1 MAARHDMTTHDSS
14 TRDIRLL
21 APIERL
27 VGALTDPARCERA
40 VVGVLVAYTL
50 CWTLYGVLAKGNQGI
65 HYDMAE
71 LVMWAREPALGYPKH
86 PPLAAWLVGGWFS
99 LLPFADWAFYLLA
112 ITFASLALWL
122 AWRLFAR
129 FLDPQK
135 RVVALALLTLV
146 PFFNFHVLKFDHNA
160 VLMPLWPLATLC
172 FLRSFETRSAGWAA
186 LAGAAAAL
194 AMLGKYWSIFLL
206 AGLGLAALV
215 DPRRGGYFRSA
226 APWITVAV
234 GAAVLAPHVAWLVTH
249 GFAPFAYA
257 REAHMLDFLATLKS
271 VGGYLAGAAGYVA
284 LPVLLALAA
293 SRPSGAAL
301 ADMLDPRPPG
311 RRFAAAAFWV
321 PLLLPCLV
329 ALATGLELN
338 STWTGAG
345 WILLPVVLLASPLI
359 VIGRQAMLAI
369 VAFATLLPPLVT
381 AAAPAIAYV
390 AHRAGVPPPAAHAQL
405 LAERLEREW
414 RQVTDRPLLIVGGE
428 LDLAYSAAFYL
439 PDRPVAYPTDLWR
452 LAPWVDGARIAR
464 EGISL
469 VCYSRDDD
477 RGGRTC
483 VHHGMIDAFEAMAA
497 RAPGSRRAE
506 VEITR
511 RYLGVAGKPMRYLIF
526 SVPPQ
531 PR

>member
-1 MAARHDMTTHDSS
+1 MTTHYSR

-40 VVGVLVAYTL
+40 VVGVLLAYAA

-86 PPLAAWLVGGWFS
+86 PPLAAWLVRGWFS
-99 LLPFADWAFYLLA
+99 LFPFADWAFYLLA

-215 DPRRGGYFRSA
+215 DPRRGSYFRSG

-249 GFAPFAYA
+249 DFVPLVYV
-257 REAHMLDFLATLKS
+257 RDAHELDFVATLRS
-271 VGGYLAGAAGYVA
+271 VGGYLGGAAGYVA

-293 SRPSGAAL
+293 IRPSGAAL
-301 ADMLDPRPPG
+301 ADMLDPRPPE

-329 ALATGLELN
+329 ALATGLEVN

-345 WILLPVVLLASPLI
+345 WTLLPVVLLASPLI
-359 VIGRQAMLAI
+359 VISRQALLAI
-369 VAFATLLPPLVT
+369 VAFAVVLPPLMT
-381 AAAPAIAYV
+381 AAAPAIAV
-390 AHRAGVPPPAAHAQL
+390 AVHRAGTPPPAAHGAL
-405 LAERLEREW
+405 LAQRMMQEW
-414 RQVTDRPLLIVGGE
+414 RQVTDRPLRLVGGE
-428 LDLAYSAAFYL
+428 LDLSYSSAFYL
-439 PDRPVAYPTDLWR
+439 PDHPVAYPTGMR
-452 LAPWVDGARIAR
+452 QLAPWVDPARIAR

-469 VCYSRDDD
+469 LCYSRDDNH
-477 RGGRTC
+477 GGRTC
-483 VHHGMIDAFEAMAA
+483 VHHGMIEDFEAIAA
-497 RAPGSRRAE
+497 RAPGSRKVE
-506 VEITR
+506 VEIAR
-511 RYLGVAGKPMRYLIF
+511 SYFGIPGQPVRYFIV
-526 SVPPQ
+526 SVPPAQ
-531 PR
+531 P